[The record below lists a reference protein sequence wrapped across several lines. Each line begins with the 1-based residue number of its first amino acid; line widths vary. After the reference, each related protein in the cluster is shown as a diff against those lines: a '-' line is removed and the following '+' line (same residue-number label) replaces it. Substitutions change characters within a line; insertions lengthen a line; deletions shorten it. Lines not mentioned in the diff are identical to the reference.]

1 MRQPIARRIDSSLIH
16 SSRSPVK
23 EASKKK
29 RARHTK
35 LIVSKNFIHR
45 AVIFSG

>member
-1 MRQPIARRIDSSLIH
+1 LSL
-16 SSRSPVK
+16 SALETNVK
-23 EASKKK
+23 VK

>member
-1 MRQPIARRIDSSLIH
+1 LWRDRRSGRIGGYYYD
-16 SSRSPVK
+16 RAPVK
-23 EASKKK
+23 TDLKKK

-45 AVIFSG
+45 TVIFAG